1 MIPARVMA
9 LEVRTEPVSTPV
21 WKVKLK
27 LFGVVSS
34 APVVLLKVP
43 VTPPIVSG
51 VLVVAFGLPAE
62 VCRTHTLWPLPIVPA
77 AVTNVPVQPML

>member
-1 MIPARVMA
+1 MVTA

-34 APVVLLKVP
+34 APVVLLNVP

-51 VLVVAFGLPAE
+51 VFVVAFGLPAE
-62 VCRTHTLWPLPIVPA
+62 VCRTQTVWPLPMLPA
-77 AVTNVPVQPML
+77 AVTKLLVQPML